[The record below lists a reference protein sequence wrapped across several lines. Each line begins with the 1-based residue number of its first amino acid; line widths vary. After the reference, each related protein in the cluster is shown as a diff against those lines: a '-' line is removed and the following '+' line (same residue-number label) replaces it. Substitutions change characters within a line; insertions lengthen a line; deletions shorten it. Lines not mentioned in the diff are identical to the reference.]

1 MILYIHSVSTLRA
14 LDALLAYLAGESH
27 VRAAAALALRDLI
40 TAPGPAAGSCV
51 ADTLD
56 IKDKQRVIVA
66 AQLLLSDPLEPIRKT
81 GVEILHPMTPS
92 GVPSVFAQ
100 VLTMLKDIV
109 RSKGSGAD
117 LRQAAV
123 TALHQLCG
131 PLGGDPRCL
140 SVAEEVVQVLG
151 DKHERAEGVKVC
163 CIRLLA
169 DICPKAC
176 SVALLGFNCALRD
189 TSNKVRET
197 ALRNAFRICG
207 AAEQTTHP
215 QNHHSMVTIVTMM
228 LRDTQPSLRYHA
240 MKALKEMV
248 EAGTNSRGL
257 VDAVL
262 TGLKDSNA
270 HVREA
275 AFETM
280 LHIFSAEEVE
290 ALNSGDGGMLQDLR
304 RQKF

>member
-1 MILYIHSVSTLRA
+1 MYSVATLPD
-14 LDALLAYLAGESH
+14 LDALLALNLAGESH
-27 VRAAAALALRDLI
+27 VRAAAAEALLEFI
-40 TAPGPAAGSCV
+40 TAPVPAVGSCV

-56 IKDKQRVIVA
+56 MHDKKRVMVA
-66 AQLLLSDPLEPIRKT
+66 AQLLLSDPLEHIRKT
-81 GVEILHPMTPS
+81 GVEILYPMTPS

-123 TALHQLCG
+123 TALHKLCG
-131 PLGGDPRCL
+131 RIGGDPHCL
-140 SVAEEVVQVLG
+140 SVAEEVVQVLE
-151 DKHERAEGVKVC
+151 DKHERAEGVKVS

-169 DICPKAC
+169 DVCPKAC
-176 SVALLGFNCALRD
+176 SVALRGFNCALRD
-189 TSNKVRET
+189 PSIKVREK
-197 ALRNAFRICG
+197 AIRNALRICG

-215 QNHHSMVTIVTMM
+215 QNHHAMVTIVTMM

-240 MKALKEMV
+240 IKALREMV
-248 EAGTNSRGL
+248 EAGANSRGL

-262 TGLKDSNA
+262 TGLRDSNA

-275 AFETM
+275 AFKTM

-290 ALNSGDGGMLQDLR
+290 ALNSGGMLQDLR
-304 RQKF
+304 GQKF

>member
-1 MILYIHSVSTLRA
+1 MSTLRD

-56 IKDKQRVIVA
+56 MNDKKRVMLA
-66 AQLLLSDPLEPIRKT
+66 AQLLLSDPLEHIRKT

-92 GVPSVFAQ
+92 GVPSVFSQ
-100 VLTMLKDIV
+100 VLTMLKEIV
-109 RSKGSGAD
+109 RSKGSGAE

-123 TALHQLCG
+123 NALHKLCG
-131 PLGGDPRCL
+131 PLRGDPRCL

-169 DICPKAC
+169 DICPKAS
-176 SVALLGFNCALRD
+176 SVALRGFNCALRD
-189 TSNKVRET
+189 TSKKVRES

-215 QNHHSMVTIVTMM
+215 QKHDARVTIVTLM

-240 MKALKEMV
+240 MKALKEMM
-248 EAGTNSRGL
+248 EEGTGTNSRGL

-280 LHIFSAEEVE
+280 LHVFSAEDVE

-304 RQKF
+304 GQKF

>member
-1 MILYIHSVSTLRA
+1 VSTLRD

-51 ADTLD
+51 VDTLD

-66 AQLLLSDPLEPIRKT
+66 AQLLLSDPLEHIRKT
-81 GVEILHPMTPS
+81 GVEILYPMTPS

-169 DICPKAC
+169 DICPKAS

-215 QNHHSMVTIVTMM
+215 QNHHAMVTIVTMM

-304 RQKF
+304 RHKF